1 MTTPA
6 SAHPP
11 SSWSGDPERDFVIY
25 QLIEMARHVLDEYFS
40 DDERVAEYQAPGR
53 RTKGRK
59 QKAASSKPEALE
71 RWHGAADST
80 LVLLAHR
87 DKMRFSVKVE
97 GEHFK
102 AEVALTYDPG
112 SGELLAATV
121 AEFEGDTSSVLAVA
135 ISLMDEL
142 SDPDLDEN
150 DLEDLLL
157 SKIASRFPA
166 ANSQGATGPAA
177 ATAQDTKQV
186 DQLARGLASG
196 LARDKRLALDALDQ
210 AYLEANPQSLW
221 PILDGLV
228 AACQDAAHRDENLIA
243 AYQWLLANQL
253 ELIRY
258 RTERGWTWA
267 DKMLDEYQ
275 DRISAIAKSDH
286 LSPGDLFSLAAAL
299 TDAKIPVD
307 PKVSEAFFRVD
318 PGTVRAEPSPELL
331 RAEVQPLIDQLGEA
345 PDPFVV
351 IESLSETAGFM
362 PAEFRAFL
370 AHEFALSPYPV
381 LRDAVPLMLLD
392 SEAVVR
398 RATAALLEQTAAA
411 DTLSPAALRR
421 TIILR
426 NWIPEDDRAGVDRAI
441 RKARTKGV
449 ICAQWNAP
457 PKLSILAL
465 PIDGSGAYGLILTT
479 KPGKTG
485 LFGGVLLKQN
495 FGLRDIWCDR
505 DKPRHEIGQAIE
517 GLLEDTAAIEV
528 ERHYLDVALQH
539 HLAIGLSNGRL
550 PTPALLAIAESVGG
564 VEWRASRLDIDA
576 EIARVYSEL
585 DPAEIAPADIAASLK
600 RSGEWLHQ
608 ESFAESWF
616 ENDAEVSAMIDEM
629 SGQDDDA
636 ITGAVLS
643 DLLEKR
649 RGVWTERFLLMALW
663 ARAAKSKNEGRYWRD
678 FLILAHELS
687 AGRPLE
693 DVPIMAAIAQR
704 TVSAA
709 LSGTPF

>member
-6 SAHPP
+6 SAHAP
-11 SSWSGDPERDFVIY
+11 SSWRGDPERDFVIY

-40 DDERVAEYQAPGR
+40 DDERVAEYQARGR

-59 QKAASSKPEALE
+59 QKAAASKPEALE

-80 LVLLAHR
+80 LVLLAHQ
-87 DKMRFSVKVE
+87 DKMRFSIKVE

-102 AEVALTYDPG
+102 AEVALTYDPE

-157 SKIASRFPA
+157 SEIASRFPA
-166 ANSQGATGPAA
+166 SNSKGAAGPAA
-177 ATAQDTKQV
+177 ATAQDAKQV
-186 DQLARGLASG
+186 DQLARGLVSG
-196 LARDKRLALDALDQ
+196 LARDKRLVLDAMDQ

-228 AACQDAAHRDENLIA
+228 AAFQDAERREENLIA

-275 DRISAIAKSDH
+275 DRISEIAKSDH

-307 PKVSEAFFRVD
+307 PKVGEAFFRVD

-351 IESLSETAGFM
+351 IEGLSEAVGFM

-370 AHEFALSPYPV
+370 AQEFALSPYPV

-398 RATAALLEQTAAA
+398 RAVAAVLEQTAAA

-426 NWIPEDDRAGVDRAI
+426 NWIPEDDRAV
-441 RKARTKGV
+441 RKARAKGV

-465 PIDGSGAYGLILTT
+465 PIDGSGANGLILTT

-495 FGLRDIWCDR
+495 FGLRDVWCDR
-505 DKPRHEIGQAIE
+505 DKPRHEIGQAIA
-517 GLLEDTAAIEV
+517 GILEDTAAIEV
-528 ERHYLDVALQH
+528 ERHYLDLALQH

-550 PTPALLAIAESVGG
+550 PTPALLAIAGPCCS
-564 VEWRASRLDIDA
+564 DA
-576 EIARVYSEL
+576 GEL
-585 DPAEIAPADIAASLK
+585 E
-600 RSGEWLHQ
+600 
-608 ESFAESWF
+608 F
-616 ENDAEVSAMIDEM
+616 
-629 SGQDDDA
+629 
-636 ITGAVLS
+636 
-643 DLLEKR
+643 
-649 RGVWTERFLLMALW
+649 
-663 ARAAKSKNEGRYWRD
+663 
-678 FLILAHELS
+678 
-687 AGRPLE
+687 
-693 DVPIMAAIAQR
+693 
-704 TVSAA
+704 
-709 LSGTPF
+709 

>member
-1 MTTPA
+1 MTTPPSPLA
-6 SAHPP
+6 Q
-11 SSWSGDPERDFVIY
+11 SSWRGDPERDFVIY
-25 QLIEMARHVLDEYFS
+25 RLIEVAHSVLDEYFS
-40 DDERVAEYQAPGR
+40 DDERAAEYQARGR

-59 QKAASSKPEALE
+59 QKAASSKPEVLE
-71 RWHGAADST
+71 RWRAEEDST
-80 LVLLAHR
+80 LVLLASP
-87 DKMRFSVKVE
+87 DKMRFSVRIE
-97 GEHFK
+97 GNHFK
-102 AEVALTYDPG
+102 TEVALTYDPEIG
-112 SGELLAATV
+112 DLVAATV
-121 AEFEGDTSSVLAVA
+121 AQFEGDTGAALAAA
-135 ISLMDEL
+135 ISFMDEL
-142 SDPDLDEN
+142 SDPDLDQN

-157 SKIASRFPA
+157 SAIASGSPA
-166 ANSQGATGPAA
+166 SNSKGATGPAD
-177 ATAQDTKQV
+177 ATAQDARQV
-186 DQLARGLASG
+186 DQLARGLVSG
-196 LARDKRLALDALDQ
+196 LARDERFALDAMGQ
-210 AYLEANPQSLW
+210 AYLQASPQSLW

-228 AACQDAAHRDENLIA
+228 AAFQDAARRDENLVA

-275 DRISAIAKSDH
+275 ERIAEIAKSDR
-286 LSPGDLFSLAAAL
+286 LSQEDWFSLAAAL
-299 TDAKIPVD
+299 TEAKIPIE
-307 PKVSEAFFRVD
+307 PKVREAFFRVD
-318 PGTVRAEPSPELL
+318 PGTAATEPSPELL

-351 IESLSETAGFM
+351 IESLTEADGLM

-370 AHEFALSPYPV
+370 AHEFALSPYAV

-398 RATAALLEQTAAA
+398 RAAAAALEQTAAP
-411 DTLSPAALRR
+411 DTLSPVALRR

-441 RKARTKGV
+441 RKARTNGV
-449 ICAQWNAP
+449 ICARWSAP

-465 PIDGSGAYGLILTT
+465 PIDGSGAHALILTT

-505 DKPRHEIGQAIE
+505 DKPRHEIGQAIA
-517 GLLEDTAAIEV
+517 GILEETPAIEV
-528 ERHYLDVALQH
+528 ERHYLDLALQH
-539 HLAIGLSNGRL
+539 YLAIGLLHGRV

-564 VEWRASRLDIDA
+564 VEWRGGRLDIDA

-585 DPAEIAPADIAASLK
+585 DPAQITPADIAASLQ
-600 RSGEWLHQ
+600 RSGQWSYRER
-608 ESFAESWF
+608 FAESWF
-616 ENDAEVSAMIDEM
+616 ENDAEVTAIIDQM
-629 SGQDDDA
+629 SGRDDEAVVGA
-636 ITGAVLS
+636 ILN

-649 RGVWTERFLLMALW
+649 RAIWTERFLLMALW
-663 ARAAKSKNEGRYWRD
+663 ARAAKSKSQGRYWRD

-687 AGRPLE
+687 IGRRLA
-693 DVPIMAAIAQR
+693 DVPMMAVIAER
-704 TVSAA
+704 TVSMAQSA
-709 LSGTPF
+709 TPF